1 MHHPVLELRDVT
13 FVRSGREL
21 LAPTDLTIHAGER
34 WALIGA
40 NGAGKSTLLNLAGAI
55 AHPTSGSVE
64 VLGQRLGRVDIRV
77 LREQIGHVN
86 PRHPVDQSLTL
97 EQVVL
102 TGMTGTTALMMRW
115 EADAAAVARARE
127 LVDRLGIGH
136 RLDAQ
141 WATLSQGERGRALI
155 ARALLPRPRLL
166 LLDEPA
172 TGLDVAAREQLL
184 ATVDAV
190 HASEPELASVLVT
203 HHFEELPVSTT
214 HAALIRAGV
223 VQHAGL
229 VDDVL
234 TTDRVSAC
242 FDHPITVTREDGRWR
257 ARA

>member
-1 MHHPVLELRDVT
+1 VHYPVLELRDVT
-13 FVRSGREL
+13 FVRSGRAL
-21 LAPTDLTIHAGER
+21 LSPTDLSIQSGER

-55 AHPTSGSVE
+55 THPTSGVVE
-64 VLGQRLGRVDIRV
+64 ILGQRLGRVDIRA

-86 PRHPVDQSLTL
+86 PRHPVDSALTL

-115 EADAAAVARARE
+115 EADPDAVDRARE
-127 LVDRLGIGH
+127 LVDRLGIAH
-136 RLDAQ
+136 RRDAH

-155 ARALLPRPRLL
+155 ARALLPRPHLL

-184 ATVDAV
+184 STVDAV

-214 HAALIRAGV
+214 HAALIRDGV
-223 VQHAGL
+223 LEHAGL

-234 TTDRVSAC
+234 TTENVSRC